1 MLVTG
6 SSGVWL
12 ETADGRQIL
21 DAGGGAIV
29 TNIGHGR
36 PEIAHVASKALERL
50 DYVVPVFAT
59 EARVALAEEV
69 SDNWLP
75 DPSWRSVFV
84 SGGSES
90 VDAAIR
96 VAQLHHVASGRSE
109 RHKVIGRDV
118 SYHGSTL

>member
-50 DYVVPVFAT
+50 DCFRKHP
-59 EARVALAEEV
+59 
-69 SDNWLP
+69 
-75 DPSWRSVFV
+75 
-84 SGGSES
+84 
-90 VDAAIR
+90 
-96 VAQLHHVASGRSE
+96 
-109 RHKVIGRDV
+109 
-118 SYHGSTL
+118 